1 MWKHTDKEGVTHMTS
16 DREVLRNSNNDLS
29 RENAKYRKIAE
40 DRKEIIKQL
49 EIDNGK
55 LKDAV
60 SILMQEKDALK
71 IMLENKS
78 ILRTIRDKFKSIKF
92 QSPIVRK

>member
-1 MWKHTDKEGVTHMTS
+1 MMNDIMNDTEKKTHMTTDS
-16 DREVLRNSNNDLS
+16 FRRTNSDLS
-29 RENAKYRKIAE
+29 RENAKYHKIASE
-40 DRKEIIKQL
+40 RKEIIKQL
-49 EIDNGK
+49 EVDNGK

-60 SILMQEKDALK
+60 SILMQERDALK

>member
-16 DREVLRNSNNDLS
+16 DREILRNSNNDLS
-29 RENAKYRKIAE
+29 RENAKYHKIASE
-40 DRKEIIKQL
+40 RKEIIKQL

-60 SILMQEKDALK
+60 SILMQERDALK

>member
-16 DREVLRNSNNDLS
+16 DREILRNSNNDLS

-60 SILMQEKDALK
+60 SILMQERDALK